1 MKRILFS
8 PLVFVLL
15 IASCQSGTK
24 QDNSEQVSVEP
35 KVNVI
40 ESEDTPKMVA
50 RLSIE
55 GMGCEMACGGA
66 IKKALGDLDG
76 VVATDIDFDS
86 EKETDFAIVEF
97 DDKKVSSDKM
107 VETVSALRKGQY
119 KVSGVTI
126 DKFVPKGSGKAIDQ
140 APKSDGKSS
149 AASDKQID
157 TRSITVP
164 NILDILN
171 RL

>member
-1 MKRILFS
+1 M
-8 PLVFVLL
+8 
-15 IASCQSGTK
+15 ASCQSGEN
-24 QDNSEQVSVEP
+24 QDTTNSVSVEP

-50 RLSIE
+50 RLAIE

-66 IKKALGDLDG
+66 IKKALGNLDG
-76 VVATDIDFDS
+76 VVVTDIDFDS

-97 DDKKVSSDKM
+97 DEKKVSSDKM

-119 KVSGVTI
+119 KVNGVTI
-126 DKFVPKGSGKAIDQ
+126 DKFIAKGSAKSIDQ
-140 APKSDGKSS
+140 APKSDGQSS
-149 AASDKQID
+149 VANDQQID